1 MPGRTS
7 ATLWLTES
15 AQLPAPRR
23 ASKTSGPTSF
33 PDMLAEK
40 SDTRPDTGD
49 QRLLPDSGLAAAPS
63 TSTPSTR
70 AAAQRLPVGILLYL
84 ISVGLVAA
92 ATIAVF
98 FGTGF
103 FLLAHHV
110 EEATA
115 GSDSSDHGIE
125 IKSPRSGV
133 FQHFHNDDLRALVET
148 EFPRSVTATAL
159 PIVPFAQGPT
169 AYQAPPLENSEAA
182 RSSVPGSP
190 VGEAPM
196 SAAGVASSTE
206 KVPVLGWQRPRRHSP
221 RRRRLYRRYGQRGAR
236 RHSSR
241 RRRPQR
247 RSGRGCA
254 RGHSP
259 GRCKP
264 CAPPQGD
271 LRKGVAAR
279 SRRNPAGC
287 GESERRKGA
296 CRLACRSN
304 VVPATEAAR

>member
-206 KVPVLGWQRPRRHSP
+206 KVPVLGSAAPTATLTPPAQAVPALRSKGRTVRTGTLTPPSQTVPAQRSTT
-221 RRRRLYRRYGQRGAR
+221 
-236 RHSSR
+236 
-241 RRRPQR
+241 
-247 RSGRGCA
+247 GREA
-254 RGHSP
+254 TLIPPLPTRERP
-259 GRCKP
+259 GRP
-264 CAPPQGD
+264 
-271 LRKGVAAR
+271 
-279 SRRNPAGC
+279 
-287 GESERRKGA
+287 
-296 CRLACRSN
+296 
-304 VVPATEAAR
+304 

>member
-23 ASKTSGPTSF
+23 ASKTSGPTSL

-49 QRLLPDSGLAAAPS
+49 QRPLPDSGLAAAPS

-70 AAAQRLPVGILLYL
+70 AAAQRLPVGILLYF

-206 KVPVLGWQRPRRHSP
+206 KVPVLGSAAPTATLTPPAQAVPALRSKGRTATLIPPTKTTAAQRSRVRTGTLTPPSQTVP
-221 RRRRLYRRYGQRGAR
+221 AQR
-236 RHSSR
+236 STT
-241 RRRPQR
+241 
-247 RSGRGCA
+247 GREA
-254 RGHSP
+254 TLIPPLPTRERP
-259 GRCKP
+259 GRP
-264 CAPPQGD
+264 
-271 LRKGVAAR
+271 
-279 SRRNPAGC
+279 
-287 GESERRKGA
+287 
-296 CRLACRSN
+296 
-304 VVPATEAAR
+304 

>member
-33 PDMLAEK
+33 K

-49 QRLLPDSGLAAAPS
+49 QRLLPDSGLATAPS

-125 IKSPRSGV
+125 IKSPRSGDI
-133 FQHFHNDDLRALVET
+133 QHFHNDDLRALVET

-159 PIVPFAQGPT
+159 PIVSFAQGPT

-190 VGEAPM
+190 VGEEPM

-206 KVPVLGWQRPRRHSP
+206 KVPVLGSAAPTATLTPPAQAVT
-221 RRRRLYRRYGQRGAR
+221 AR
-236 RHSSR
+236 R
-241 RRRPQR
+241 
-247 RSGRGCA
+247 GC
-254 RGHSP
+254 
-259 GRCKP
+259 
-264 CAPPQGD
+264 
-271 LRKGVAAR
+271 LRAAR
-279 SRRNPAGC
+279 LRAPAGRAGCLRIC
-287 GESERRKGA
+287 G
-296 CRLACRSN
+296 
-304 VVPATEAAR
+304 

>member
-1 MPGRTS
+1 MPSRTS

-33 PDMLAEK
+33 K

-49 QRLLPDSGLAAAPS
+49 QRLLPDSGLATAPS

-110 EEATA
+110 EETTSR
-115 GSDSSDHGIE
+115 SDSSDHGTE
-125 IKSPRSGV
+125 IKSSSSGV
-133 FQHFHNDDLRALVET
+133 LQHFHNDDPRSLVEA
-148 EFPRSVTATAL
+148 ELPRPVAAAAL
-159 PIVPFAQGPT
+159 AMVPFAQGPA
-169 AYQAPPLENSEAA
+169 AYLAPPLENSEAA
-182 RSSVPGSP
+182 RSSLPRSP
-190 VGEAPM
+190 VGEAPV

-206 KVPVLGWQRPRRHSP
+206 KVLVLRSAAPAATLAPPAQAVPAPRSKRRTATLIPPSKTIAAQRSRMHTGALTQPSQTVPAQRSTGREATLSP
-221 RRRRLYRRYGQRGAR
+221 LPTRE
-236 RHSSR
+236 
-241 RRRPQR
+241 
-247 RSGRGCA
+247 RSGR
-254 RGHSP
+254 P
-259 GRCKP
+259 
-264 CAPPQGD
+264 
-271 LRKGVAAR
+271 
-279 SRRNPAGC
+279 
-287 GESERRKGA
+287 
-296 CRLACRSN
+296 
-304 VVPATEAAR
+304 

>member
-23 ASKTSGPTSF
+23 ASKTSGPTSL
-33 PDMLAEK
+33 PNMLAEK

-206 KVPVLGWQRPRRHSP
+206 KVPVLGSAAPTATLTPPAQAVPALRSKGRTATLIPP
-221 RRRRLYRRYGQRGAR
+221 TKTTAAR
-236 RHSSR
+236 RSR
-241 RRRPQR
+241 VRTGTLTPPSQTVPAQRSTTRREATLIPPLPTRER
-247 RSGRGCA
+247 
-254 RGHSP
+254 P
-259 GRCKP
+259 GRP
-264 CAPPQGD
+264 
-271 LRKGVAAR
+271 
-279 SRRNPAGC
+279 
-287 GESERRKGA
+287 
-296 CRLACRSN
+296 
-304 VVPATEAAR
+304 

>member
-15 AQLPAPRR
+15 AQLAAPRR
-23 ASKTSGPTSF
+23 ASKPSGPTSF

-49 QRLLPDSGLAAAPS
+49 QRLLPDSGLAAAPL
-63 TSTPSTR
+63 TSTTATPR

-182 RSSVPGSP
+182 R
-190 VGEAPM
+190 
-196 SAAGVASSTE
+196 
-206 KVPVLGWQRPRRHSP
+206 
-221 RRRRLYRRYGQRGAR
+221 
-236 RHSSR
+236 
-241 RRRPQR
+241 
-247 RSGRGCA
+247 
-254 RGHSP
+254 
-259 GRCKP
+259 
-264 CAPPQGD
+264 
-271 LRKGVAAR
+271 
-279 SRRNPAGC
+279 N
-287 GESERRKGA
+287 
-296 CRLACRSN
+296 
-304 VVPATEAAR
+304 